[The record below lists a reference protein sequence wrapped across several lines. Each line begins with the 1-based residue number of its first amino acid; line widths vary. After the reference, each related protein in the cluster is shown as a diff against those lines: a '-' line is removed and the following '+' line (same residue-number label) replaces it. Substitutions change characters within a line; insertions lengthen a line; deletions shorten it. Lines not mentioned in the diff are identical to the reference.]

1 VIDEVV
7 VSREAVEDLEEG
19 WTFYETRQAGIGNY
33 FWDSLLSDMES
44 LSIFAGVHA
53 KQYGFFRMLSRRFP
67 YGIYYDIDQDTAYVV
82 AILPMRRDPAWIK
95 ARVRSRG

>member
-7 VSREAVEDLEEG
+7 VSREVVEDLEEG

>member
-1 VIDEVV
+1 MIDEVV

>member
-7 VSREAVEDLEEG
+7 VSREEVEDLEEG

-82 AILPMRRDPAWIK
+82 AILPMRRDTAWIK

>member
-1 VIDEVV
+1 MIDEVV
-7 VSREAVEDLEEG
+7 VSREVVEDLEEG

-82 AILPMRRDPAWIK
+82 AILPMRRDTAWIK

>member
-1 VIDEVV
+1 MIDEVV
-7 VSREAVEDLEEG
+7 VSREVVEDLEEG